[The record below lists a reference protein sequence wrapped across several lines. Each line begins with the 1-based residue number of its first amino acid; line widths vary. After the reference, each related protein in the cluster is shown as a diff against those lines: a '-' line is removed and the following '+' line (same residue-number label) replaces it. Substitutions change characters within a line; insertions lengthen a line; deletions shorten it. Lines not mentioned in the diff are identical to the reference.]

1 MHLFRIL
8 AVCIFITSCGGGGGG
23 GSPAVPFALTLAS
36 NSFSTDEDTSYSG
49 SFAASANETVTLEYL
64 LTETTS
70 NGSLS
75 FSNTANIV
83 YNPKDSASYLYLAK
97 IFKIEE
103 DKRQEEKNIK
113 TTLLLDPKNEEAMFL
128 LIDMELERS
137 NFSKADELSKDFKK
151 ICVDMCEKIA
161 SIESRLK
168 DFERKDAS

>member
-1 MHLFRIL
+1 MKYLIL
-8 AVCIFITSCGGGGGG
+8 IFTFI
-23 GSPAVPFALTLAS
+23 
-36 NSFSTDEDTSYSG
+36 SFSL
-49 SFAASANETVTLEYL
+49 FAKANENNFFKEAKDLFDKEKYGDSKFL
-64 LTETTS
+64 
-70 NGSLS
+70 
-75 FSNTANIV
+75 FHRNIV

-151 ICVDMCEKIA
+151 ICVDMCEKIP

>member
-1 MHLFRIL
+1 MKYLIL
-8 AVCIFITSCGGGGGG
+8 IFTFI
-23 GSPAVPFALTLAS
+23 
-36 NSFSTDEDTSYSG
+36 SFSL
-49 SFAASANETVTLEYL
+49 FAKANENNFFKEAKDLFDKEKYEDSKFL
-64 LTETTS
+64 
-70 NGSLS
+70 
-75 FSNTANIV
+75 FHKNIV

-113 TTLLLDPKNEEAMFL
+113 TTLLLDPQNEEAMFL
-128 LIDMELERS
+128 LIDMELDRS

-151 ICVDMCEKIA
+151 ICVEMCDKIA

>member
-1 MHLFRIL
+1 MKYVIL
-8 AVCIFITSCGGGGGG
+8 IFTFI
-23 GSPAVPFALTLAS
+23 
-36 NSFSTDEDTSYSG
+36 SFSL
-49 SFAASANETVTLEYL
+49 FAKANENNFFKEAKDLFDKKKYEDSKFL
-64 LTETTS
+64 
-70 NGSLS
+70 
-75 FSNTANIV
+75 FHRNIV

-103 DKRQEEKNIK
+103 NKRQEEKNIK

-151 ICVDMCEKIA
+151 ICVDMCEKIG

>member
-1 MHLFRIL
+1 MKYLIL
-8 AVCIFITSCGGGGGG
+8 IFTFI
-23 GSPAVPFALTLAS
+23 
-36 NSFSTDEDTSYSG
+36 SFSL
-49 SFAASANETVTLEYL
+49 FAKANENNFFKEAKDLFDKEKYEDSKFL
-64 LTETTS
+64 
-70 NGSLS
+70 
-75 FSNTANIV
+75 FHRNIV

-113 TTLLLDPKNEEAMFL
+113 TTLLLNPENEEAMFL

-137 NFSKADELSKDFKK
+137 NFLKADELSKDFKK
-151 ICVDMCEKIA
+151 ICVDMWEKIA

>member
-1 MHLFRIL
+1 MKYLIL
-8 AVCIFITSCGGGGGG
+8 IFTFI
-23 GSPAVPFALTLAS
+23 
-36 NSFSTDEDTSYSG
+36 SFSL
-49 SFAASANETVTLEYL
+49 FAKANENNFFKEAKDLFDNEKYEDSKFL
-64 LTETTS
+64 
-70 NGSLS
+70 
-75 FSNTANIV
+75 FHRNIV

-151 ICVDMCEKIA
+151 ICVDMCEKIGA
-161 SIESRLK
+161 IESRLK

>member
-1 MHLFRIL
+1 MKYLIL
-8 AVCIFITSCGGGGGG
+8 IFTFI
-23 GSPAVPFALTLAS
+23 
-36 NSFSTDEDTSYSG
+36 SFSLL
-49 SFAASANETVTLEYL
+49 ANANENNFFKEAKDLFDKEKYEDSKFL
-64 LTETTS
+64 
-70 NGSLS
+70 
-75 FSNTANIV
+75 FHRNIV

-113 TTLLLDPKNEEAMFL
+113 TTLLLDPKNEEAMYL

-137 NFSKADELSKDFKK
+137 NFSKANELSKDFKK
-151 ICVDMCEKIA
+151 ICVDMCGKIS

>member
-1 MHLFRIL
+1 MKYLIL
-8 AVCIFITSCGGGGGG
+8 IFTFI
-23 GSPAVPFALTLAS
+23 
-36 NSFSTDEDTSYSG
+36 SFSL
-49 SFAASANETVTLEYL
+49 FAKANENNFFQEAKDLFDKRKYEDSKFL
-64 LTETTS
+64 
-70 NGSLS
+70 
-75 FSNTANIV
+75 FHRNIV

-161 SIESRLK
+161 SIESCLK

>member
-1 MHLFRIL
+1 MRYLILIFTFILFSL
-8 AVCIFITSCGGGGGG
+8 SAK
-23 GSPAVPFALTLAS
+23 
-36 NSFSTDEDTSYSG
+36 
-49 SFAASANETVTLEYL
+49 ANEKNFFNEAKDLFDMEKYEDSKFL
-64 LTETTS
+64 
-70 NGSLS
+70 
-75 FSNTANIV
+75 FHRNIV
-83 YNPKDSASYLYLAK
+83 YNPKDSESYLYLAK

>member
-1 MHLFRIL
+1 MKYLILIIVLF
-8 AVCIFITSCGGGGGG
+8 
-23 GSPAVPFALTLAS
+23 
-36 NSFSTDEDTSYSG
+36 
-49 SFAASANETVTLEYL
+49 
-64 LTETTS
+64 
-70 NGSLS
+70 LS
-75 FSNTANIV
+75 SIVAKADKNNYFMEAKDLFDNKKYEESKFLFYRNIV
-83 YNPKDSASYLYLAK
+83 YNPTDAPSYLYLAK

-113 TTLLLDPKNEEAMFL
+113 TTLLLDPKNEEAMYL

-151 ICVDMCEKIA
+151 ICVKMCSKIP

>member
-1 MHLFRIL
+1 MKYLIL
-8 AVCIFITSCGGGGGG
+8 IFTFI
-23 GSPAVPFALTLAS
+23 
-36 NSFSTDEDTSYSG
+36 SFSL
-49 SFAASANETVTLEYL
+49 FAKANENNFFNEAKDLFDKEKYEDSKFL
-64 LTETTS
+64 
-70 NGSLS
+70 
-75 FSNTANIV
+75 FHRNIV

-137 NFSKADELSKDFKK
+137 NFSKADELSKDFRK
-151 ICVDMCEKIA
+151 ICVDMCQKIT